1 MNVRV
6 VSERALLVE
15 TPPGDD
21 VEASARA
28 ARGIAR
34 RLRDLA
40 GARGLE
46 LVPGAASVLLL
57 SAEPFADAEAV
68 RALVLSAGAG
78 PAPEDR
84 ADARTLHVAVT
95 YDGPDLVEVATRT
108 GLSEDEVVRRHAAAT
123 YTVAFVGF
131 APGFPYLVGLP
142 RELELPRLPAPRPRV
157 PRGSVAI
164 AGRFAGIYPFETP
177 GGWNLL
183 GTTDAALFDAHRS
196 PPALLAAGDVV
207 RFVPR

>member
-21 VEASARA
+21 LAASARA
-28 ARGIAR
+28 ARAMAR

-40 GARGLE
+40 DARGLE

-57 SAEPFADAEAV
+57 SAAPIADAEAL

-78 PAPEDR
+78 PPHEDR
-84 ADARTLHVAVT
+84 ADARTIHVATT

-157 PRGSVAI
+157 PKGSVAI

-183 GTTDAALFDAHRS
+183 GTTDAALFDARRA